1 MYIVSQTKHTKTIL
15 EEGKGRWGGEEN
27 VDAVSSVS
35 QPLCQLFNLW
45 LKLKSLALTPELTSL
60 KQKMKC
66 GAQGA
71 PLIPCLEPYVWGWVR
86 PFLGNTCIQ
95 YKSTASTNKLLPWA
109 LPPSCL
115 LQDRFCFTR
124 VLNFKWYTTKSARV
138 VFCELFC
145 GICIFVSLQLFLL
158 WIQIYM
164 ILYYLYVWMELLKW
178 DYSYF
183 LCVQSLLL

>member
-45 LKLKSLALTPELTSL
+45 LKLKSLALAPELTSL
-60 KQKMKC
+60 KQKRNAVPKEPLWFLVWSLMC
-66 GAQGA
+66 GGEYGLSWATHAYNTNRQP
-71 PLIPCLEPYVWGWVR
+71 PLTNYCLGLCPIV
-86 PFLGNTCIQ
+86 
-95 YKSTASTNKLLPWA
+95 
-109 LPPSCL
+109 L
-115 LQDRFCFTR
+115 LQGRFCFTR